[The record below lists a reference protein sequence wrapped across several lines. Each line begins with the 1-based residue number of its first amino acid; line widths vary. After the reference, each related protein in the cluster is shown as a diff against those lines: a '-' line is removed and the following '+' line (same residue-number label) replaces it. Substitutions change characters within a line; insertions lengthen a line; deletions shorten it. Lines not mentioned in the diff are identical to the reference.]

1 MPGPGQKGGIKSPR
15 GRGFLWGM
23 KKGRKSKEKS
33 SPQTT
38 ARKPGTP
45 TGTGGGS
52 GGYRGGGLPPWGGY
66 SGGPV
71 ETEDQRS
78 KRMEKEDANVR
89 GYFHGGKVKGYG
101 GGGKVKG
108 KK

>member
-1 MPGPGQKGGIKSPR
+1 MPGPGQRVKSPR

-33 SPQTT
+33 RPQTT

-45 TGTGGGS
+45 TG
-52 GGYRGGGLPPWGGY
+52 RGGDRGSQGIIPPWEGYFGGK
-66 SGGPV
+66 V

-78 KRMEKEDANVR
+78 KRMEKEDIKVR
-89 GYFHGGKVKGYG
+89 GYMHGGKVKGYG

>member
-1 MPGPGQKGGIKSPR
+1 MPGPGQRVKSPR

-23 KKGRKSKEKS
+23 IKGRKSKEKS
-33 SPQTT
+33 RPQTT

-45 TGTGGGS
+45 TG
-52 GGYRGGGLPPWGGY
+52 RGGGDRGSQGIIPPWEGYFGGK
-66 SGGPV
+66 V

-78 KRMEKEDANVR
+78 KRMEKEDIKVR
-89 GYFHGGKVKGYG
+89 GYMHGGKVKGYG

>member
-1 MPGPGQKGGIKSPR
+1 MPGPGQRVRSPR
-15 GRGFLWGM
+15 GRGFLWGR

-33 SPQTT
+33 RPQTT

-45 TGTGGGS
+45 TG
-52 GGYRGGGLPPWGGY
+52 RGGGDRGSQGIIPPWEGYFGGK
-66 SGGPV
+66 V

-89 GYFHGGKVKGYG
+89 GYMHGGKVKGYG
-101 GGGKVKG
+101 GGGKVK
-108 KK
+108 KKK

>member
-1 MPGPGQKGGIKSPR
+1 MPRS
-15 GRGFLWGM
+15 
-23 KKGRKSKEKS
+23 
-33 SPQTT
+33 
-38 ARKPGTP
+38 
-45 TGTGGGS
+45 
-52 GGYRGGGLPPWGGY
+52 
-66 SGGPV
+66 

-78 KRMEKEDANVR
+78 KRMEKEDIKVR